1 MKRLVV
7 IVGPNAVGK
16 STVAKKMVEQYE
28 NTAYVDSDWC
38 RVMNPFAFTQA
49 TKQAVSEN
57 IYCLLRN
64 YLLCEDISTVI
75 FTYSWHGARK
85 EIYENVIEKLRRN
98 NIEFQ
103 ECIIVLKCTREENI
117 RRAINDGRDKERIE
131 RGMIAT
137 HSFYDD
143 LDYPSID
150 TTYMTPVSVA
160 DNIMKIYDSARGVN

>member
-16 STVAKKMVEQYE
+16 STVAKKIVEQYE

-38 RVMNPFAFTQA
+38 RVINPFVFKET
-49 TKQAVSEN
+49 TKQTVTEN
-57 IYCLLRN
+57 IYFLLRN

-103 ECIIVLKCTREENI
+103 ECIIVLKCSREENI
-117 RRAINDGRDKERIE
+117 QRAINDGRDKERIE

-143 LDYPSID
+143 LDYPCVD
-150 TTYMTPVSVA
+150 TTCMTPVQVA
-160 DNIMKIYDSARGVN
+160 DHIIKLIKTQEQ

>member
-16 STVAKKMVEQYE
+16 STVAIKIVERYE

-38 RVMNPFAFTQA
+38 RVMNPFVFTET
-49 TKQAVSEN
+49 TKQTVTEN

-85 EIYENVIEKLRRN
+85 EIYDNVIERLRRK
-98 NIEFQ
+98 NIDFQ
-103 ECIIVLKCTREENI
+103 ECIIVLKCSQEENV

-131 RGMIAT
+131 RGMKTT

-143 LDYPSID
+143 LDYPCVD
-150 TTYMTPVSVA
+150 TTDMTPVQVA
-160 DNIMKIYDSARGVN
+160 DIIMKIYEVYER